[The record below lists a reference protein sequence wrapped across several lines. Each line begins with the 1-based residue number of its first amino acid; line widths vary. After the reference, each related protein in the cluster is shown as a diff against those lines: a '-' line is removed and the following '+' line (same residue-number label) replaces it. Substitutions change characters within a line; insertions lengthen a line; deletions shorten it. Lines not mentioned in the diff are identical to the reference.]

1 MPQASP
7 SCQTPLT
14 VSATPALI
22 RGVRLYGKFTKVE
35 KQADR
40 TLYVEGIASSGALGP
55 EKKT

>member
-1 MPQASP
+1 
-7 SCQTPLT
+7 